1 MVSEHLI
8 LSKEQEAELLIK
20 HNLTIDGLPKI
31 KSNDPAICNLKPKV
45 GDIIWIKRKSP
56 NLDILSYYRVVV

>member
-8 LSKEQEAELLIK
+8 LSKEQEDELLTK
-20 HNLTIDGLPKI
+20 HNLSRDGLPKI
-31 KSNDPAICNLKPKV
+31 KSNDPAISNLKPKL

-56 NLDILSYYRVVV
+56 NLDDLSYYRVVV